1 VKPVA
6 AIAGLGLILGL
17 VAPACT
23 GRIGGDGDDL
33 AAGTGLGPADPDP
46 ASRRPRAARRL
57 SAPQLQAALV
67 AATGFDYRGT
77 ARVVDPASP
86 QGSEVVDDAKLLEV
100 YGGSLGNPDYNYTTQ
115 HDLSPS
121 VTFSKLTGDAV
132 RYSCGLAADAEVL
145 QPEEG
150 RPGHLLLEADRD
162 DRWPE
167 GASAVRA
174 NIVVLAL
181 RWWGHEQEP
190 DAPDTD
196 ALVDVFRVAQGAA
209 VDANDAGGGS
219 ASDDPEHHQVA
230 AAWRAVCIAMLQDP
244 RFLTY

>member
-1 VKPVA
+1 MA
-6 AIAGLGLILGL
+6 AIAGLGVVLAL
-17 VAPACT
+17 VAAACT
-23 GRIGGDGDDL
+23 GRIGGDGDAPADG
-33 AAGTGLGPADPDP
+33 AGLGPADPDP

-57 SAPQLQAALV
+57 SAPQLQAAIV
-67 AATGFDYRGT
+67 AATGFDYLGR

-100 YGGSLGNPDYNYTTQ
+100 YGESLGNPDYNYTTQ

-132 RYSCGLAADAEVL
+132 RYSCGRAADAEVL
-145 QPEEG
+145 QADAPG
-150 RPGHLLLEADRD
+150 RPAHLLIEAGPD

-167 GASAVRA
+167 GGPAVRA

-181 RWWGHEQEP
+181 RWWGHEQSL

-196 ALVDVFRVAQGAA
+196 ALVDVFRIAQGAA
-209 VDANDAGGGS
+209 ADASGAGGGS
-219 ASDDPEHHQVA
+219 ASADPEHVQVA